1 MKKFLLFVLVASF
14 CVACAP
20 IANRSFNGTKVNQ
33 KNLNKLDA
41 KEMTLAQNEVNS
53 LNPLESYLLR
63 TPGVQIVN
71 EGGGAKAKIRGAS
84 SFHSDTEPLFIVNG
98 TDVGTSYASAANLV
112 AAMEIVSVRVL
123 KGPDASLYGV
133 RGGNGVVIVKA
144 R

>member
-20 IANRSFNGTKVNQ
+20 IANRSFNGTKVNK

-41 KEMTLAQNEVNS
+41 QEMTLADNEINT

-71 EGGGAKAKIRGAS
+71 EGGAPKAKVRGAS
-84 SFHSDTEPLFIVNG
+84 SFNAETEPLFIVNG
-98 TDVGTSYASAANLV
+98 TDVGTSYASASSLV
-112 AAMEIVSVRVL
+112 AAMEIVSVKVL
-123 KGPDASLYGV
+123 KGPDATLYGV